1 MNLIYRCSV
10 LGWRAEEC
18 RHVAT
23 CRVHRRMS
31 QLDRPVMLLNI
42 FSVAPDHVISCV
54 ESVGTLCYLSR
65 LVDGLHILYSGIFF
79 FRPKKFKK
87 KWESTKKMGIKHH
100 HQNGVALPYRL
111 WKPTLSQSPCQGPKL
126 CQLRRLCDLQVTADL
141 PRSLGTILSSGSA
154 LNRYRPCRQ
163 CSKRCQ

>member
-1 MNLIYRCSV
+1 MKKRCPCTLCAHHKSSAFEPLFFGTGGSMFSMARV
-10 LGWRAEEC
+10 LSG
-18 RHVAT
+18 
-23 CRVHRRMS
+23 
-31 QLDRPVMLLNI
+31 I
-42 FSVAPDHVISCV
+42 
-54 ESVGTLCYLSR
+54 ESVGTLYYLSR
-65 LVDGLHILYSGIFF
+65 LVYGPFVLGFF
-79 FRPKKFKK
+79 FPPQKIPNVLG
-87 KWESTKKMGIKHH
+87 ESRKHQ

-141 PRSLGTILSSGSA
+141 PRSPGTILSSGSA